1 MVESS
6 FILHQHTPALQSVD
20 PRGLSVASI
29 LLCRSSIDHEP
40 EMRISQASFDVCRST
55 GQPLGP
61 APVG

>member
-40 EMRISQASFDVCRST
+40 EMRISQASFDVA
-55 GQPLGP
+55 G
-61 APVG
+61 